1 MRVYWSL
8 NREQLTALAG
18 GVDLVLT
25 GQPATAVTAGFADT
39 VSTQDDDELD
49 LLAALSSLDVNDNCG
64 VIAALDVEAEVTD
77 DALGE
82 VIFSAEVSVTDI
94 GCFMIADVDAQ
105 ELSWYGIQEIDDVV
119 TMIGTK

>member
-8 NREQLTALAG
+8 TREQLLALAG

-25 GQPATAVTAGFADT
+25 GQPATAVTAGLADT

-82 VIFSAEVSVTDI
+82 VIFSADVAVSDI
-94 GCFMIADVDAQ
+94 GCFMIADIDAQ
-105 ELSWYGIQEIDDVV
+105 ELSWYGIQEIDEVV
-119 TMIGTK
+119 TMVGMK

>member
-8 NREQLTALAG
+8 TREQLLALAG

-25 GQPATAVTAGFADT
+25 GQPATAVTTGFADT

-82 VIFSAEVSVTDI
+82 VSFSADVAVTDI
-94 GCFMIADVDAQ
+94 GCFMIADIDAQ
-105 ELSWYGIQEIDDVV
+105 ELSWYGIQEIDEVV
-119 TMIGTK
+119 TMVGMK

>member
-8 NREQLTALAG
+8 TREQLLALAG

-25 GQPATAVTAGFADT
+25 GQPATGVTTGFADT

-82 VIFSAEVSVTDI
+82 VSFSADVAVTDI
-94 GCFMIADVDAQ
+94 GCFMIADIDAQ
-105 ELSWYGIQEIDDVV
+105 ELSWYGIQEIDEVV
-119 TMIGTK
+119 TMVGMK